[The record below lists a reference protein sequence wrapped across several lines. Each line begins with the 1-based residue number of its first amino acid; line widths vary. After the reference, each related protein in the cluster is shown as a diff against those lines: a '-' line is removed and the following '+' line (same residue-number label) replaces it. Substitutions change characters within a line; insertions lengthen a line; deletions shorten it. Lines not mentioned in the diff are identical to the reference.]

1 MGLYPQ
7 PNRWQCGP
15 FALKHALVTLG
26 IFAPEGLITE
36 IAGTDPGEG
45 TDERQLRKAARRFH
59 CDLTPIRRH
68 QPELAR
74 GELLRHLRRGHPCLL
89 CVREWAH
96 WVTVVKAEAGKF
108 IVLDSEDSAVLTIY
122 SWRQLR
128 AIWVYHERD
137 EHDKR
142 YVATIYDLYPVIP
155 RVRVRTRA
163 RFSLARARYL
173 RKREH
178 RRLAEHWDDYLADLL
193 AICRPRTALSERV
206 VSMGEFFRRY
216 QTMILDQVDFWHG
229 DVKRDAAE
237 RVLRD
242 MHFVADT
249 YGLVIHAR
257 DEKRAL
263 VGIGVILALWAA
275 AQEEVEPFY

>member
-26 IFAPEGLITE
+26 IFAPEGVITE

-122 SWRQLR
+122 TWRQLSG
-128 AIWVYHERD
+128 IWAYHERD

-142 YVATIYDLYPVIP
+142 YVATIYDLYPVVP

-173 RKREH
+173 VELAGVDAALETSTAMPGDFLMQQMEWREALEEAAAGGDPARLDELD
-178 RRLAEHWDDYLADLL
+178 RRLRGELAARYAEVE
-193 AICRPRTALSERV
+193 SELEA
-206 VSMGEFFRRY
+206 S
-216 QTMILDQVDFWHG
+216 
-229 DVKRDAAE
+229 DA
-237 RVLRD
+237 V
-242 MHFVADT
+242 
-249 YGLVIHAR
+249 
-257 DEKRAL
+257 
-263 VGIGVILALWAA
+263 AA
-275 AQEEVEPFY
+275 AATLRKLMFLEKLREEIGAEYERMGA